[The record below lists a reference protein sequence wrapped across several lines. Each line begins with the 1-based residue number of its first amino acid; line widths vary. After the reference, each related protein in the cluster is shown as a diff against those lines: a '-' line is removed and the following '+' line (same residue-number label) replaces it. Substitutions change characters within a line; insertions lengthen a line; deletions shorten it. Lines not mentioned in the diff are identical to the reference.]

1 MMYNFIKTIAYPD
14 KAEVA
19 KAIGDIESKYG
30 IVFPAKYREYAICY
44 DRSLV
49 TPVSLN
55 VNGYICEVAKII
67 PLCGDGLTFEKIV
80 ENDRDDGIISNSL
93 YPIAANRG
101 GDIYYWD
108 CSLGAVYLLL
118 SDDIENPFKISNSVE
133 EFFALL
139 K

>member
-1 MMYNFIKTIAYPD
+1 MMYDFIKTIVHPN
-14 KAEVA
+14 KVE
-19 KAIGDIESKYG
+19 IEKTIECIEHKYG
-30 IVFPAKYREYAICY
+30 ILFPAKYREYAICY
-44 DRSLV
+44 DRSLL

-55 VNGYICEVAKII
+55 VNGYVCEVAKII

-80 ENDRDDGIISNSL
+80 ENDRDDGFISNSL

-101 GDIYYWD
+101 GDTYYWD
-108 CSLGAVYLLL
+108 CNLGAVYLLL